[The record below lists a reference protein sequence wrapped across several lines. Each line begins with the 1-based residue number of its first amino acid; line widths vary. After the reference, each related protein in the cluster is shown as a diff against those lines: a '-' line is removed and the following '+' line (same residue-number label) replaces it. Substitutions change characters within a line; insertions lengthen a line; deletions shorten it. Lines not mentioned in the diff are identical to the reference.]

1 MPAALLSA
9 WPSTLS
15 PVSISSLHTLSGC
28 MPANKQNST
37 VALVCLGRSLSPH
50 LSWPLAGR
58 CGPATGNPPS
68 SHSSYQARHVSARS
82 CALMPVVVFGWF
94 ASIDSVYAVPLGS
107 SLLTTICGSPTII
120 AYILCD
126 LCRAARRPGDGVL
139 GRLGFENIEYGNI
152 SLQDETMFQR
162 SENNIHSDV
171 FFEVQAPGCCT
182 VATPLDAPTIFTGRP
197 LRGTLLIS
205 HEGMQD
211 HAFDVVQL
219 TLEGDV
225 QAVVRH
231 ASRPYCEIIKPL
243 ILMSCVK
250 VANEFQPV
258 DVGNPH
264 TLKYQTE
271 FFFNIPDFTT
281 LPSLYG
287 KSIAQRL
294 PPSIRVVK
302 SDFISAATT
311 ETHNGSSHASTCDIT
326 YKIVARVF
334 LDGRLKCNT
343 TREIILMPVEDI
355 PPPLEPEDFGKEYRL
370 VAATS
375 LRLSWRSRKSVTVVI
390 SSVEPQPLIFPS
402 CKEGCESTEVL
413 LHLKTRGLL
422 DGSNERAFVE
432 AQLTDCEVRINLEAV
447 TFFSGHEQKAA
458 ISIVEAL
465 KSPAVVLKKTRYT
478 PNRTKLRLGKWSKGQ
493 EIAWR
498 SLEED
503 DLEAPAYVP

>member
-1 MPAALLSA
+1 
-9 WPSTLS
+9 
-15 PVSISSLHTLSGC
+15 
-28 MPANKQNST
+28 
-37 VALVCLGRSLSPH
+37 
-50 LSWPLAGR
+50 
-58 CGPATGNPPS
+58 
-68 SHSSYQARHVSARS
+68 
-82 CALMPVVVFGWF
+82 
-94 ASIDSVYAVPLGS
+94 
-107 SLLTTICGSPTII
+107 
-120 AYILCD
+120 
-126 LCRAARRPGDGVL
+126 
-139 GRLGFENIEYGNI
+139 
-152 SLQDETMFQR
+152 
-162 SENNIHSDV
+162 
-171 FFEVQAPGCCT
+171 
-182 VATPLDAPTIFTGRP
+182 
-197 LRGTLLIS
+197 
-205 HEGMQD
+205 
-211 HAFDVVQL
+211 
-219 TLEGDV
+219 
-225 QAVVRH
+225 
-231 ASRPYCEIIKPL
+231 
-243 ILMSCVK
+243 MSCVK
-250 VANEFQPV
+250 VANEFQRV

-271 FFFNIPDFTT
+271 FFFNIPGSTT

-287 KSIAQRL
+287 NSIAQRL

-334 LDGRLKCNT
+334 LGGRLKCNT

-375 LRLSWRSRKSVTVVI
+375 LRLSWRSRKRVTVVI

-413 LHLKTRGLL
+413 LHFKTRGLL

-493 EIAWR
+493 EIACK
-498 SLEED
+498 SAVTQSNLFKGPCGSEHY
-503 DLEAPAYVP
+503 LYLT